1 MKRTI
6 LILILLLAPVLLW
19 AQEESLESLQQRA
32 EAGDGAAMLRLSEV
46 YSKGEFGVEP
56 DNQTAYNYLVR
67 ATETGNPHAYL
78 ALAEHYREDSW
89 GILEPDQEQSR
100 LYLERAAEQNHLGA
114 ILLLSNHEKTYE
126 GKLGIFLRMIEV
138 TPLAGT
144 EDLAGIAKQEIVLYL
159 NKERTIEGDTYDPT
173 APNAT
178 RALAWLRSEAEAGDP
193 LRQHQLGCIYWRSLN
208 DKAKGRYW
216 VLKAAEAGHVTAAR
230 VLGRLIYISEDSPYR
245 DLQEALKW
253 LVQAAEGGDA
263 EAQFYLGSA
272 YCPTIKNL
280 YPVPQK
286 DIWLAIQWFER
297 AAAQGHIQAQEIGG
311 FQTVGY
317 AKHIR
322 NKKESYAIGAHGIRL
337 LEMGVEQGNAHCAL
351 LLGIAYGLGYGVKK
365 DNKKCHYYYAIAARG
380 GDQKAIEH
388 CRKFNIPY

>member
-1 MKRTI
+1 
-6 LILILLLAPVLLW
+6 
-19 AQEESLESLQQRA
+19 
-32 EAGDGAAMLRLSEV
+32 
-46 YSKGEFGVEP
+46 
-56 DNQTAYNYLVR
+56 
-67 ATETGNPHAYL
+67 
-78 ALAEHYREDSW
+78 
-89 GILEPDQEQSR
+89 
-100 LYLERAAEQNHLGA
+100 
-114 ILLLSNHEKTYE
+114 
-126 GKLGIFLRMIEV
+126 
-138 TPLAGT
+138 
-144 EDLAGIAKQEIVLYL
+144 
-159 NKERTIEGDTYDPT
+159 
-173 APNAT
+173 
-178 RALAWLRSEAEAGDP
+178 
-193 LRQHQLGCIYWRSLN
+193 LN

-230 VLGRLIYISEDSPYR
+230 VLGRGIYISEDSPYR

-253 LVQAAEGGDA
+253 LVRAAEGGDA

-317 AKHIR
+317 AKDIR